1 LRVEHT
7 MEAERDNAAIL
18 IQTCVRAYLTRVK
31 IVHQSRAQFLSV
43 AEGIM
48 RQVFEGNEEHPTTST
63 LNYKHNRKLGR
74 PIFTQTRNETFSQR
88 IRRTS
93 DNDNDDDDYLAHIDV
108 RSTAELEEELR
119 QVRKKLGLTSQA
131 STLAAQDNKF
141 DWKGEFNCFINPS
154 LFGPVYLIPCGESF
168 RQFSHD
174 NHTNESTEMK
184 FITTLNGGMVFFM
197 TAFNPRGFICT
208 MDENNRANVL
218 LLKELQKFR
227 RAYTSELWRGFRAHV
242 EQNWRVDGFA
252 LFIKGRYIEEQ
263 RNTWNEISLG
273 LLRIAH
279 SVGHDQILSYRV
291 TNEGEGGSGSSTIV
305 CESLVQHNN
314 NVTGVTCFE
323 MVALPVEHHSLRNS
337 LLDPVFSDQIDMSK
351 FFDSS

>member
-1 LRVEHT
+1 

-18 IQTCVRAYLTRVK
+18 IQTCVRAYFTRVK

-48 RQVFEGNEEHPTTST
+48 RQVFEGNEEHPTTT

-88 IRRTS
+88 IWRS
-93 DNDNDDDDYLAHIDV
+93 DNDNDDDYLAHIDV
-108 RSTAELEEELR
+108 RSTADLEEELR

-131 STLAAQDNKF
+131 STAAQNSKF

-174 NHTNESTEMK
+174 NHTNESTEK

-197 TAFNPRGFICT
+197 TAFNPRGFMCT

-218 LLKELQKFR
+218 LLRELQKFR
-227 RAYTSELWRGFRAHV
+227 RAYTSEIWHGFRAHV
-242 EQNWRVDGFA
+242 EQSWRVDGFA
-252 LFIKGRYIEEQ
+252 LFIEGRYIEEQ

-279 SVGHDQILSYRV
+279 SVGHDQILSYRISDD
-291 TNEGEGGSGSSTIV
+291 GEGSGSTIV
-305 CESLVQHNN
+305 CESLSVQHNN
-314 NVTGVTCFE
+314 KVTGATCFE
-323 MVALPVEHHSLRNS
+323 MVALPIELHSLRNC
-337 LLDPVFSDQIDMSK
+337 LLDPVFSDQVDMSK
-351 FFDSS
+351 F